1 VHKRDQITLAGMR
14 FHALVGVLA
23 HERELPQ
30 PLEVDLSVHLASA
43 MRGDEPRLDYRAV
56 YDVARRVVDAGPLD
70 YLERAAEQM
79 ADRALALDGVTGVRV
94 AVRKPHVPL
103 GGPLAYAEVV
113 VERGR
118 AAGEGR
124 ADA

>member
-1 VHKRDQITLAGMR
+1 VHKRDVITLAGMR

-30 PLEVDLSVHLASA
+30 PLEVDLSVHLSAA
-43 MRGDEPRLDYRAV
+43 MRGDAPTLDYRAV
-56 YDVARRVVDAGPLD
+56 YDVARRVVAEGPVD
-70 YLERAAEQM
+70 YLERAAERM
-79 ADRALALDGVTGVRV
+79 ADGALALDGVTAVRV

-113 VERGR
+113 VERGATG
-118 AAGEGR
+118 AAGH
-124 ADA
+124 A